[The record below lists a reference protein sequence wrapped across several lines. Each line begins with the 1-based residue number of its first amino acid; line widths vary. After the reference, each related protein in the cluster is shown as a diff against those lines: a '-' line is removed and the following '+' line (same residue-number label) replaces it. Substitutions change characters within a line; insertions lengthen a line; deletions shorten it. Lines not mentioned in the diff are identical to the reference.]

1 MSRLAPFLILLMA
14 VAACTYGD
22 GLFVTPT
29 LPSNSAFVITSV
41 GAITVGQQLR
51 GTFIGNPLIYDLRA
65 PSSGTLIL
73 RLTWDSRVNGARFM
87 ITVGNTRFL
96 ASAPY
101 WSPVVGR
108 LTVLAGQIYR
118 VRIEEGF
125 APWDYGFNDPFVLI
139 ATIE

>member
-1 MSRLAPFLILLMA
+1 MNRPAAFLVLLMA
-14 VAACTYGD
+14 VPACTYGD

-29 LPSNSAFVITSV
+29 LPSNSTFVITSV

-65 PSSGTLIL
+65 PSSGSLVL
-73 RLTWDSRVNGARFM
+73 RLTWDSRANGARFM
-87 ITVGNTRFL
+87 LTVGNTRFL

-108 LTVLAGQIYR
+108 ATVFAGQTYR

-125 APWDYGFNDPFVLI
+125 APWDYGFNEPFVLM